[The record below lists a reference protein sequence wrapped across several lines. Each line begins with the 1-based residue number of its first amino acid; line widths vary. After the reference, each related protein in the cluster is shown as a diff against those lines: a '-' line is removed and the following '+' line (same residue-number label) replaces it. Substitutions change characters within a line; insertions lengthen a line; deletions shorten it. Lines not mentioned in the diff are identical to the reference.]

1 MIDRLQRRA
10 NDCLRAERLVGS
22 RYSGAGA
29 VDGQFRVV
37 RMELSVYQG
46 RKAYLEEVELL
57 ESDD

>member
-1 MIDRLQRRA
+1 MTTWGRSDWWDLGILA
-10 NDCLRAERLVGS
+10 LVLWTASFGW
-22 RYSGAGA
+22 
-29 VDGQFRVV
+29 V